1 MQTPDD
7 PIILD
12 PQGVAKPMGSDDPII
27 LEPPRIAGSDDPI
40 ILEPDKKADG
50 PPIVVQPIKV
60 SWWKRWSTHLAGI
73 NFAAV
78 VAFYAMLPDRMLD
91 AIPAA
96 VHGLIGVSLLA
107 TGLIPAAT
115 SVKQVK
121 KVE

>member
-1 MQTPDD
+1 MP
-7 PIILD
+7 
-12 PQGVAKPMGSDDPII
+12 SDDPII
-27 LEPPRIAGSDDPI
+27 LEPTRIAGSDDPI
-40 ILEPDKKADG
+40 ILEPDKKSDG
-50 PPIVVQPIKV
+50 PPITVQPVKV
-60 SWWKRWSTHLAGI
+60 SWYKRWSTHLAGI

-121 KVE
+121 KVD

>member
-1 MQTPDD
+1 MP
-7 PIILD
+7 
-12 PQGVAKPMGSDDPII
+12 SDDPII
-27 LEPPRIAGSDDPI
+27 LEPPPTNPPGGGNEQARASQY
-40 ILEPDKKADG
+40 EG
-50 PPIVVQPIKV
+50 PPITVQPVKV
-60 SWWKRWSTHLAGI
+60 SWYKKWSTHLAGI